1 MRSALGELDP
11 NTPIANRRS
20 PRACVLRAGE
30 ETPARAHDVG
40 VESGD
45 APTSTRRR
53 NMAALDAAEALV
65 RENYRQ
71 SPSKHADGHLTY
83 AEALRQSGYIGT
95 NGVVVLSKRLGA
107 ARGRLVSRTDVACM
121 VR

>member
-53 NMAALDAAEALV
+53 NIAALDAAEALL
-65 RENYRQ
+65 RENYRE
-71 SPSKHADGHLTY
+71 SPSKHADGHLNTGRNDWSF
-83 AEALRQSGYIGT
+83 EGT
-95 NGVVVLSKRLGA
+95 RRGV
-107 ARGRLVSRTDVACM
+107 ARVQK
-121 VR
+121 

>member
-1 MRSALGELDP
+1 M
-11 NTPIANRRS
+11 
-20 PRACVLRAGE
+20 LRAGE

-53 NMAALDAAEALV
+53 NMAARDAAEALV

-71 SPSKHADGHLTY
+71 SPSKYADDHLTY
-83 AEALRQSGYIGT
+83 AEALKLSDYIGT
-95 NGVVVLSKRLGA
+95 NGVVVLSKRLVA
-107 ARGRLVSRTDVACM
+107 ARGREVSRTDVACM